1 MVQLL
6 ATQKATEPQSY
17 SAYSGHSLGQLL
29 FALSAVSL
37 NVHGEVAAPP
47 SQPFVSLFQQAQ
59 ERTFNLVK
67 FEQQNSES
75 DGNAFRQLLSGLYAQ
90 LSSEQVE
97 MEPKIRS
104 LIYKNLWS
112 LYG

>member
-1 MVQLL
+1 MVQFL

-17 SAYSGHSLGQLL
+17 SGHSWGQLL
-29 FALSAVSL
+29 FALSAISL
-37 NVHGEVAAPP
+37 NAHGQAAAPP
-47 SQPFVSLFQQAQ
+47 SQPFVALIQQAQ

-75 DGNAFRQLLSGLYAQ
+75 DGNVFRQLLSGLHAQ

-97 MEPKIRS
+97 MDPKIRS

-112 LYG
+112 LYD

>member
-1 MVQLL
+1 MMVQFL

-17 SAYSGHSLGQLL
+17 SGHSWGQLL

-37 NVHGEVAAPP
+37 NAHSEAAAPSP
-47 SQPFVSLFQQAQ
+47 PFVSLFQQQQAQ

-67 FEQQNSES
+67 FEQRNSES
-75 DGNAFRQLLSGLYAQ
+75 DGNVFRQLLSGLYAQ
-90 LSSEQVE
+90 LSSEQVD

-112 LYG
+112 LYD